1 MPDSA
6 PKPLFSTEQ
15 IRRIEQRAIAE
26 LGIPAYELMQRA
38 GLAAWRL
45 VLQRWPLAQT
55 IGIACGPGNNGGDG
69 YVLARLAM
77 ESGRQVRI
85 VSLSDDAPRA
95 EPARQ
100 AFDAWNESPRPRQ
113 VFGLHDELPQVDLW
127 VDALFGVGLSR
138 EPDAVVTD
146 LVAAIAQSGR
156 PVLALD
162 LPSGIDAD
170 SAHAIGAAIRA
181 DVTLTFI
188 ASKRGLHTGLG
199 RAHAGEVVV
208 DALGLPE
215 ATIASERAS
224 AHLYGPDCLSLWLS
238 PRPRNSHK
246 GHHGHVLCVGGEH
259 GYAGAIAMCAESAL
273 RCGAGLV
280 SVATRQANVAPLL
293 TRRPECMVRAV
304 SSAAELQPLIERCN
318 VIAIGPGL
326 GQDEWGRELL
336 LTALAS
342 GEPLVVDADALNL
355 VARDS
360 LRLSNAILTPHPG
373 EAARLL
379 GTTVADLERDRYA
392 AALALAHKTDCVV
405 VWKGAGTIVAA
416 PGRTPAVID
425 AGNPGMAVGGM
436 GDVLTGAI
444 AALSAQDW
452 HGYDAAVCGALLHS
466 AAADAAARE
475 GGERGLLPSDLMPW
489 LRRLANPEATH

>member
-1 MPDSA
+1 MPDSE
-6 PKPLFSTEQ
+6 PKPLFTTEQ
-15 IRRIEQRAIAE
+15 IRRIEQRAIGE
-26 LGIPAYELMQRA
+26 LGIPAYELMLRA

-45 VLQRWPLAQT
+45 VLQRWPQAQT

-69 YVLARLAM
+69 YVLARLAA
-77 ESGRQVRI
+77 ESGRQVRV
-85 VSLSDDAPRA
+85 VSLSEAAPRT

-100 AFDAWNESPRPRQ
+100 AYDAWRADPTQHR
-113 VFGLHDELPQVDLW
+113 VFGVHDELPKVDLW
-127 VDALFGVGLSR
+127 VDALFGVGLTR
-138 EPDAVVTD
+138 APDALAAD
-146 LVAAIAQSGR
+146 LIAVMAESER

-170 SAHAIGAAIRA
+170 SAHAMGAAVRA

-199 RAHAGEVVV
+199 RAHAGEVLI
-208 DALGLPE
+208 DDLGLPE
-215 ATIASERAS
+215 AVVASERAS
-224 AHLYGPDCLSLWLS
+224 AHLYGPDCLNRWLS

-246 GHHGHVLCVGGEH
+246 GHYGHVLCVGGER

-280 SVATRQANVAPLL
+280 SVATRQENLAPLL

-304 SSAAELQPLIERCN
+304 SSAAELQPLIERCS

-326 GQDEWGRELL
+326 GQNEWGHELL
-336 LTALAS
+336 LAAIAS
-342 GEPLVVDADALNL
+342 DEPMIVDADALNL

-360 LRLSNAILTPHPG
+360 LRLNNAILTPHPG

-379 GTTVADLERDRYA
+379 GTTVKDLERDRYA
-392 AALALAHKTDCVV
+392 AAQALAHETGCVV

-416 PGRTPAVID
+416 PGKTPAVID

-452 HGYDAAVCGALLHS
+452 DGYNAAVCGALLHS
-466 AAADAAARE
+466 AAGDAAARD
-475 GGERGLLPSDLMPW
+475 GGERGLLPTDLMPW
-489 LRRLANPEATH
+489 LRRLANPE